1 MLVALGFS
9 RSRVEESERMTSM
22 KLGMPINYAGDFR
35 ETIDNL
41 SDFENAGVARVTVPE
56 AYSFDA
62 VSQLGYIAARTK
74 TMELQT
80 GILPMYSRTPSN
92 LAMTAAGLDYISGGR
107 AILGIGASGPQ
118 VIEGFHGVKYDYP
131 VGRAR
136 ENAEICRQIWRRE
149 KTDYHGKHYTMP
161 LTKEDGGTGL
171 GKALK
176 IINHPIRERIP
187 MLLAAIGPKNTELA
201 AELFEEFQPFLFHPD
216 HVEAAFGEPLAAGKA
231 KRDPSL
237 GELGIVVQTTA
248 LITDDATQIENAM
261 QLVRHHA
268 ALYIGG
274 MGARGKNFYNTLTV
288 RYGYADEAK
297 LIQDLYLDGKK
308 AEAAAAVPED
318 LVRAMSL
325 IGPKSL
331 VAERV
336 EAFRAAGVTV
346 LLAAPA
352 APTHPERVEDM
363 ELLAEIIG
371 S

>member
-1 MLVALGFS
+1 
-9 RSRVEESERMTSM
+9 MTSM

-41 SDFENAGVARVTVPE
+41 RDFEQAGVRRISVPE

-62 VSQLGYIAARTK
+62 VSQLGYIAARTE
-74 TMELQT
+74 TIELQS

-107 AILGIGASGPQ
+107 FILGIGASGPQ
-118 VIEGFHGVKYDYP
+118 VVEGFHGVKYDYP

-136 ENAEICRQIWRRE
+136 ENAEICRLIWRRE
-149 KTDYHGKHYTMP
+149 RTQYRGKHYTLP

-171 GKALK
+171 GKPLK
-176 IINHPIRERIP
+176 IINHPVRENIP

-216 HVEAAFGEPLAAGKA
+216 YVDVAFGESLAAGKA

-237 GELGIVVQTTA
+237 PELGIVVQATA
-248 LITDDATQIENAM
+248 LISEDPEQIENAK
-261 QLVRHHA
+261 QAVRHQA

-274 MGARGKNFYNTLTV
+274 MGARGKNFYNQLTV

-308 AEAAAAVPED
+308 AEAAAVIPDD
-318 LVRAMSL
+318 LVNAMSL
-325 IGPKSL
+325 IGPRAQ

-336 EAFRAAGVTV
+336 QAYRQAGVTR
-346 LLAAPA
+346 LLAAFV
-352 APTHPERVEDM
+352 APTHKERVADAEQ
-363 ELLAEIIG
+363 LAEIIG
-371 S
+371 E